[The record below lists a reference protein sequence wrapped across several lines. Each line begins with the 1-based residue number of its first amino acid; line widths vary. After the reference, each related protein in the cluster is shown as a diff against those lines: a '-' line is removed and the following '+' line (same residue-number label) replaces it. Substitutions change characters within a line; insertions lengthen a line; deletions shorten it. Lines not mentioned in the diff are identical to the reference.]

1 MKFLG
6 PCEMEILF
14 HPWIIPS
21 INFSCNFVQGGQGLN
36 KIIAERS
43 FSPDSDLV

>member
-1 MKFLG
+1 MKILG

-14 HPWIIPS
+14 NPWIIPS
-21 INFSCNFVQGGQGLN
+21 INFSCNFVQGGQGFN

-43 FSPDSDLV
+43 FSPDSDLF